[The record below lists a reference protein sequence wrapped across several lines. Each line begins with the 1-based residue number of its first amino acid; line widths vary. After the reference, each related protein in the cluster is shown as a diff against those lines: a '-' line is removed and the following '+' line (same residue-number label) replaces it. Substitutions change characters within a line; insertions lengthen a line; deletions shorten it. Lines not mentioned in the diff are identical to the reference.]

1 MRTMA
6 RAPFS
11 NAEQDASFQLQMDI
25 TSWSI
30 FLLSRILDGLNI
42 CLS

>member
-11 NAEQDASFQLQMDI
+11 NAEQDASFANALANGHYF
-25 TSWSI
+25 
-30 FLLSRILDGLNI
+30 FLVNFLIK
-42 CLS
+42 